1 MSEKYNAALG
11 AYELI
16 SKNDGPLVLGIGTGS
31 TTDFFTKEFLPI
43 LNKQLKCIYS
53 SSDRTTNLLNR
64 LGFKVKAYEPNIII
78 DIYVDGADE
87 VDRNLNLIKGGGGAH
102 TNEKRLA
109 KVSNN
114 FICIV
119 DELKIVETLGNFPL
133 PIEIDINQK
142 EEAISEL
149 KKYSKT
155 ITLRDTLSENQN
167 YLFDIHNFKIS
178 DPYMLEN
185 DILSIRGVIDVG
197 IFSVDKPQIVVV
209 GKESSYRLIES

>member
-185 DILSIRGVIDVG
+185 DILSIKGVIDVG